1 MRSRLSVHKKEA
13 VFCTELVKLGI
24 PFDRAVTVARI
35 LSRGQLEESLTSA
48 ERQLIQKACAEWL
61 KQRQRQKCI
70 NQQIKPHLT
79 EIKATLK

>member
-35 LSRGQLEESLTSA
+35 LSRGQLEESLTPA

-61 KQRQRQKCI
+61 KQRQKCI